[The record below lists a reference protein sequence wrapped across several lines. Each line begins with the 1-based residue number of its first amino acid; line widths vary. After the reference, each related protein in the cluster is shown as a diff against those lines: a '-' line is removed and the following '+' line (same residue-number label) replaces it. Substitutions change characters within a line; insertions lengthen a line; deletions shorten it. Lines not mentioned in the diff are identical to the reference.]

1 MRPAGPPKADRSP
14 ASTRTRSWLRHAST
28 VLIIA
33 GTLML
38 IDAGL
43 TIVWQEP
50 ITALIAKLR
59 QDRLE
64 DDLSKLEAAGLTALE
79 LEALAGLR
87 TDRRRIAFLARSL
100 ERRTEDGDAVG
111 RIEIPRIDLER
122 VVVKGTGTSDLRKG
136 PGIYDQ
142 VHFPGVPGTTAIAG
156 HRTTYGAPFRK
167 LDRLHRG
174 DAIVVEMPYARFQY
188 TVERKRIVKPTA
200 IEVLKRVR
208 YDRLVLSAC
217 HPLFSAAQRI
227 VVFARLEAI
236 TPSRRISLR
245 SLDVGS
251 KRGKRGSRSRVRSR

>member
-1 MRPAGPPKADRSP
+1 MTDAPATRRRSV
-14 ASTRTRSWLRHAST
+14 LRHAST

-38 IDAGL
+38 VDAVL

-59 QDRLE
+59 QDKLE
-64 DDLSKLEAAGLTALE
+64 GELDKLEAAGLTDLE
-79 LEALAGLR
+79 LQALADLR

-100 ERRTEDGDAVG
+100 ERRTKDGDAVG

-122 VVVKGTGTSDLRKG
+122 VVVKGSGTEDLRKG
-136 PGIYDQ
+136 PGFYDQ

-156 HRTTYGAPFRK
+156 HRTTYGAPFRRIDK
-167 LDRLHRG
+167 LHRG

-188 TVERKRIVKPTA
+188 RVERKRIVKPTA
-200 IEVLKRVR
+200 IEVLRRVR

-227 VVFARLEAI
+227 VVFARLELI
-236 TPSRRISLR
+236 TPSRRFSLR
-245 SLDVGS
+245 RLDVGS
-251 KRGKRGSRSRVRSR
+251 KRARRGSRTRVRGR

>member
-1 MRPAGPPKADRSP
+1 MSTPSRKRSL
-14 ASTRTRSWLRHAST
+14 LRHTST

-33 GTLML
+33 GALML
-38 IDAGL
+38 VDAVL

-59 QDRLE
+59 QDQLE
-64 DDLSKLEAAGLTALE
+64 DELDKLEAAGLTDLE
-79 LEALAGLR
+79 RHALADLR

-100 ERRTEDGDAVG
+100 ERRTKDGDAVG

-122 VVVKGTGTSDLRKG
+122 VVVKGSGTADLRKG
-136 PGIYDQ
+136 PGFYDQ

-167 LDRLHRG
+167 IDKLRRG
-174 DAIVVEMPYARFQY
+174 DAVIVEMPYARFHY
-188 TVERKRIVKPTA
+188 RVERKRIVKPTA
-200 IEVLKRVR
+200 IEVLRRVR

-227 VVFARLEAI
+227 VVFARLELI
-236 TPSRRISLR
+236 TPARRVSLR
-245 SLDVGS
+245 GLDVGS
-251 KRGKRGSRSRVRSR
+251 NRARRGSRTRVRGR